1 MTIGGIGGNGGAN
14 AGFGTDAVSMNSRG
28 TDAYSKS
35 LQKQIMETQKQLQ
48 ELSGNEEMT
57 SEMKM
62 KKRQELQKQISDLNM
77 QLRQHQMEERRKA
90 QQEKQEKQAQ
100 RKPQKDKDDE
110 ADGLSKGSMRAMIS
124 AEGSLKLAKQQCS
137 KANELQNGA
146 DIKRSEI
153 MLDGGSSTR
162 TAGDSAAVSSKWD
175 DVEDMEQKAKA
186 ATASQMSFLAKAQDE
201 VSKAAEAGT
210 KADRTDKA
218 DERDN
223 AKTQKTDDVS
233 GETDENGEAA
243 ADILTEDVFETK
255 DPVITMTQMQED
267 SAASAPAL
275 ANQTAAVG
283 SNVDV
288 RI

>member
-14 AGFGTDAVSMNSRG
+14 AGFGTDAVGMNSRG

-90 QQEKQEKQAQ
+90 QQEKQEKQAK

-110 ADGLSKGSMRAMIS
+110 AGGLSKGSMRAMIS
-124 AEGSLKLAKQQCS
+124 AEGSLKLAKQQGS
-137 KANELQNGA
+137 TANEMQNSA

-153 MLDGGSSTR
+153 KLDGGSSTR
-162 TAGDSAAVSSKWD
+162 TAGDSAAISRKWD

-186 ATASQMSFLAKAQDE
+186 STASQMSLLAKAQDE
-201 VSKAAEAGT
+201 VSKAGEEGT
-210 KADRTDKA
+210 KKDTTDKT
-218 DERDN
+218 DEMGN
-223 AKTQKTDDVS
+223 AKTQKADDVLS
-233 GETDENGEAA
+233 EAGENGEAA
-243 ADILTEDVFETK
+243 AGILTEGVFEAK
-255 DPVITMTQMQED
+255 EPVIAMTQMQED
-267 SAASAPAL
+267 SAASATAL

>member
-14 AGFGTDAVSMNSRG
+14 AGFGTDAVGMNSRG

-100 RKPQKDKDDE
+100 RKPQKDKGDE
-110 ADGLSKGSMRAMIS
+110 AGGLSKGSMRAMIS
-124 AEGSLKLAKQQCS
+124 AEGSLKLAKQQGS
-137 KANELQNGA
+137 TANEMQNSA

-153 MLDGGSSTR
+153 KLDGGSSTR
-162 TAGDSAAVSSKWD
+162 TAGDSAAISRKWD

-186 ATASQMSFLAKAQDE
+186 STASQMSLLAKAQDE
-201 VSKAAEAGT
+201 VSKAGEAGT
-210 KADRTDKA
+210 KKDTTDKT
-218 DERDN
+218 DEMGN
-223 AKTQKTDDVS
+223 AKTQKADDVLS
-233 GETDENGEAA
+233 EAGENGEAA
-243 ADILTEDVFETK
+243 AGILTEGVFEAK
-255 DPVITMTQMQED
+255 EPVIAMTQMQED
-267 SAASAPAL
+267 SAAPATAL

-288 RI
+288 KI

>member
-90 QQEKQEKQAQ
+90 QQEKQEIQAQ

-124 AEGSLKLAKQQCS
+124 AEGSLKLAKQQGS
-137 KANELQNGA
+137 KANEMQNGA

-153 MLDGGSSTR
+153 KLDGGSSTR

>member
-62 KKRQELQKQISDLNM
+62 KKQISDLNM

-124 AEGSLKLAKQQCS
+124 AEGSLKLAKQQGS
-137 KANELQNGA
+137 KANEMQNGA

-153 MLDGGSSTR
+153 KLDGGSSTR

-243 ADILTEDVFETK
+243 ADILTKDVFETK

>member
-110 ADGLSKGSMRAMIS
+110 TDGLSKGSMRAMIS
-124 AEGSLKLAKQQCS
+124 AEGSLKLAKQQGS
-137 KANELQNGA
+137 RANEMQNGA

-153 MLDGGSSTR
+153 KLDGGSSTR
-162 TAGDSAAVSSKWD
+162 TAGDSAAISSKWD
-175 DVEDMEQKAKA
+175 DVEDMEQKAKV
-186 ATASQMSFLAKAQDE
+186 ATASQMSLLAKAQDE
-201 VSKAAEAGT
+201 VSKAGEADT
-210 KADRTDKA
+210 KADRTDKT
-218 DERDN
+218 DERGN
-223 AKTQKTDDVS
+223 AKTQKADDVS
-233 GETDENGEAA
+233 VEADENGEAA
-243 ADILTEDVFETK
+243 EGILTQGVFEAK
-255 DPVITMTQMQED
+255 EPVITMTQMQED
-267 SAASAPAL
+267 LAAPAPAL

>member
-124 AEGSLKLAKQQCS
+124 AEGSLKLAKQQGS
-137 KANELQNGA
+137 KANEMQNGA

-153 MLDGGSSTR
+153 KLDGGSSTR

-210 KADRTDKA
+210 KADRTDK
-218 DERDN
+218 DRKSTRLN
-223 AKTQKTDDVS
+223 S
-233 GETDENGEAA
+233 
-243 ADILTEDVFETK
+243 
-255 DPVITMTQMQED
+255 
-267 SAASAPAL
+267 SHS
-275 ANQTAAVG
+275 
-283 SNVDV
+283 S
-288 RI
+288 

>member
-100 RKPQKDKDDE
+100 RKPQKDKDDG

-124 AEGSLKLAKQQCS
+124 AEGSLKLAKQQGS
-137 KANELQNGA
+137 KANEMQNGA

-153 MLDGGSSTR
+153 KLDGGSSTR

-243 ADILTEDVFETK
+243 ADILTKDVFETK
-255 DPVITMTQMQED
+255 APVITMTQMQED

>member
-124 AEGSLKLAKQQCS
+124 AEGSLKLAKQQGS
-137 KANELQNGA
+137 KANEMQNGA

-153 MLDGGSSTR
+153 KLDGGSSTR

-243 ADILTEDVFETK
+243 ADILTKDVFETK

-275 ANQTAAVG
+275 ENQTASGA
-283 SNVDV
+283 SMRNCH
-288 RI
+288 

>member
-124 AEGSLKLAKQQCS
+124 AEGSLKLAKQQGS
-137 KANELQNGA
+137 KANEMQNGA

-153 MLDGGSSTR
+153 KLDGGSSTR

-201 VSKAAEAGT
+201 VS
-210 KADRTDKA
+210 
-218 DERDN
+218 
-223 AKTQKTDDVS
+223 
-233 GETDENGEAA
+233 
-243 ADILTEDVFETK
+243 
-255 DPVITMTQMQED
+255 
-267 SAASAPAL
+267 
-275 ANQTAAVG
+275 
-283 SNVDV
+283 
-288 RI
+288 